1 MMRFSDRL
9 DFALRA
15 LAAYP
20 LRTAFTLLA
29 MTIATAS
36 VIALVGL
43 GDSAR
48 RYVVERFAGLGTHL
62 LIVLPGRN
70 ETRGGPPPLIGET
83 PRDLTLE
90 DALAL
95 LRSPAVARIAPIVVG
110 QAPVAFQG
118 RVRDANI
125 IGTTA
130 DFLEIRNLSLALG
143 RFLPPGDPHRGKP
156 VVVLGRTLKRE
167 LFGNQSP
174 LGRWILIGDR
184 RYRVI
189 GVLQSAGHAFGRTL
203 EEFAIVPVAS
213 AQMLFNTA
221 GLFRIVVQARGREA
235 VTRARRDIETILMA
249 RHEGKRDITVLTQDA
264 LLAAFDRILRS
275 LTLAVAAIAA
285 ISLIVAGVLI
295 MNVMLVAVSQ
305 RTTEIGLLRA
315 LGATTAEVLRLFLTE
330 ALMLSLLGAILGVLL
345 ALAGLAGLNWLWPDI
360 GFRAAFWSIPTAVAV
375 ALATGL
381 IFGLLPARKAAR
393 LQPVIALQPR

>member
-1 MMRFSDRL
+1 MRLSDHL
-9 DFALRA
+9 GFAFRA
-15 LAAYP
+15 LTAYP
-20 LRTAFTLLA
+20 LRTGFTLLA

-48 RYVVERFAGLGTHL
+48 RYVVDRFAGLGTHL

-95 LRSPAVARIAPIVVG
+95 RRSRAVARIAPIVVG
-110 QAPVAFQG
+110 QAPVTFRN

-130 DFLEIRNLSLALG
+130 DFLKIRNLTLALG
-143 RFLPPGDPHRGKP
+143 GFLPPGDPHRGRP
-156 VVVLGRTLKRE
+156 VVVLGRVLKRE
-167 LFGNQSP
+167 LFGSRSP
-174 LGRWILIGDR
+174 LGRWIRIGDR
-184 RYRVI
+184 RFRVI
-189 GVLQSAGHAFGRTL
+189 GVLHSAGHAFGRTL

-213 AQMLFNTA
+213 AQRLFNTA
-221 GLFRIVVQARGREA
+221 GLFRIVVQASGRG
-235 VTRARRDIETILMA
+235 VVSRAKRDIEAIIAT

-285 ISLIVAGVLI
+285 ISLLVAGILI
-295 MNVMLVAVSQ
+295 MNVMLMAVSQ
-305 RTTEIGLLRA
+305 RTAEIGLLRA
-315 LGATTAEVLRLFLTE
+315 LGATTVQVLQLFLAE
-330 ALMLSLLGAILGVLL
+330 ALVLSLLGAGVGILL
-345 ALAGLAGLNWLWPDI
+345 ALAGLAGLNWLWPDV
-360 GFRAAFWSIPTAVAV
+360 GFRAAWWSVPTAAAA
-375 ALATGL
+375 ALGTGL
-381 IFGLLPARKAAR
+381 LFGLAPARRAAR
-393 LQPVIALQPR
+393 LPPVVALQPR